1 MSPEFTILAEIDLT
15 TSRSEKPEGE
25 IMNDL
30 EVRMPDLIS
39 KLSSLRM
46 YVLDALNNTKC
57 NRLNNQRTKNA
68 KPVHKITGTTTTWG
82 ATPK

>member
-1 MSPEFTILAEIDLT
+1 
-15 TSRSEKPEGE
+15 
-25 IMNDL
+25 MNDL

-57 NRLNNQRTKNA
+57 IRLNSQRTKNA